1 MSENLQQENIV
12 KNFQDELDSI
22 DEKYQDD
29 TESENCAKC
38 LEKLN
43 IYTRF
48 VADLIDRGLFHNLHG
63 DLDDVSI
70 SSTLEETNAKIQY
83 DLNVVRDCLDN
94 RKEIEKHAIDSLSEG
109 MMNKKN
115 RQ

>member
-48 VADLIDRGLFHNLHG
+48 VADLINLHG